1 VGERTSRLASRL
13 KALKRRERLPESA
26 TPLKLLTTDELRLV
40 LGLVERGGVLPSGDV
55 SRPEAFRSP
64 APEESEALERWKQ
77 LCGEPLDHLEA
88 AEELLD
94 RSGEAHGWHSRE
106 AVHAAL
112 LLARLEVSD
121 ASPWFV
127 GKRAESVLN
136 FYAELE
142 EHRDEVQHPHVRG
155 AARSLERL
163 KEMSHLAPELEPA
176 PQRSLEE
183 DLPRAASTEGAEEPP
198 EIRPPTAG
206 AGPAAREE
214 PRPATTEGP
223 QEAAEP
229 RSWWRRVFGR

>member
-13 KALKRRERLPESA
+13 KALKRRERLPEFA

-94 RSGEAHGWHSRE
+94 RAGEAHGWHSRE

-112 LLARLEVSD
+112 LLARLELLD

-176 PQRSLEE
+176 PQRSLED
-183 DLPRAASTEGAEEPP
+183 DLPRAASTEGAEEP
-198 EIRPPTAG
+198 ERAELQSSSG
-206 AGPAAREE
+206 
-214 PRPATTEGP
+214 GP
-223 QEAAEP
+223 QEGAQP
-229 RSWWRRVFGR
+229 RSWWRRVFGS